1 MGGILE
7 RPNKDIERAFALA
20 ADQDDQHKIL
30 ASGLGD
36 LATLITNLAEELDI
50 PIHRDSELA
59 TLLAGVSPQ
68 EALPP
73 EAAKLVSEVLVF
85 LHHCDRLAKPS

>member
-1 MGGILE
+1 MGGVLE
-7 RPNKDIERAFALA
+7 RQNKQVERAFALA
-20 ADQDDQHKIL
+20 ADHNDQHKIL
-30 ASGLGD
+30 ASGVGD
-36 LATLITNLAEELDI
+36 LATLITSLAEELDI

-59 TLLAGVSPQ
+59 NLLAGIAPQ

-73 EAAKLVSEVLVF
+73 EAAKLVGEVLSF